1 MLRWFAAD
9 PSGHYAQEILSA
21 KAADS
26 YDLSLASYNYVK
38 VYPVAVFVGNY
49 ANDNIITITLGD
61 GRKVTVPP
69 RSNNIIPLTDNK
81 VSITNSGRGEC
92 RLYFVDGGVSKEG
105 LDTMAYD
112 ASIGNENDY
121 LLHFENALTNSGSEP
136 NGAITLNG
144 AVVSTV
150 PKFGTQGV
158 RCFNDGDR
166 LSITN
171 AGFFTTAT
179 DFTFDAHVYISSDP
193 CPAGTYIFSFNTNF
207 MSNPLCGITSEAYN
221 GGQNKWGFA
230 LRENGLILSSEPFAI
245 VANNY
250 SHVAWVHRSGVS
262 NVFVNGVKILSHA
275 MSNVTYA
282 AANVGDINT
291 TPHARD
297 LRFDELRFL
306 KGRAV
311 WEDTFT
317 QPLTPYL

>member
-1 MLRWFAAD
+1 MLRWNAAD
-9 PSGHYAQEILSA
+9 PRGHYAQEILSP
-21 KAADS
+21 KASAS

-38 VYPVAVFVGNY
+38 IYPVAVFVGNY

-61 GRKVTVPP
+61 GRSVTVPP
-69 RSNNIIPLTDNK
+69 RSNNIIPLTDNN
-81 VSITNSGRGEC
+81 VTIINSGRGEC

-121 LLHFENALTNSGSEP
+121 LLHFENSLSNSGSEP
-136 NGAITLNG
+136 NGLISLNG
-144 AVVSTV
+144 AVVSSV
-150 PKFGTQGV
+150 PKFGTQGI

-166 LSITN
+166 LSIAN
-171 AGFFTTAT
+171 AGFFTTDR
-179 DFTFDAHVYISSDP
+179 DFTFDAHVSISSDA
-193 CPAGTYIFSFNTNF
+193 CPSGTYLLSFNTSF
-207 MSNPLCGITSEAYN
+207 MSNPLCGVTTEAYN
-221 GGQNKWGFA
+221 GGQNKWGLA

-245 VANNY
+245 IANGY
-250 SHVAWVHRSGVS
+250 SHIAWVHRSGVS
-262 NVFVNGVKILSHA
+262 SIFVNGVKILSNT

-291 TPHARD
+291 TAHARD
-297 LRFDELRFL
+297 LRFDEIRFL

-317 QPLTPYL
+317 PPSTPYL